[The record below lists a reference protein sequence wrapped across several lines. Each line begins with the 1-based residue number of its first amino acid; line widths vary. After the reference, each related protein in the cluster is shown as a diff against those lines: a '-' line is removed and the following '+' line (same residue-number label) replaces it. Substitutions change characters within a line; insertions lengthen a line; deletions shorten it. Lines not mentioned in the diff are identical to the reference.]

1 MPLIRS
7 VDDAVGLARKM
18 DRTTLKVLVVDDMSS
33 MRMMIKA
40 VLREMG
46 ILLVQEAGDGDKA
59 LELLA
64 AQPFGLVVC
73 DWDMPTVDGLT
84 VLQQVR
90 AEPHISALPFIM
102 LTANSARDHVSRA
115 IEAGVSDYLA
125 KPFKPVDLMA
135 KIKRVMG

>member
-1 MPLIRS
+1 
-7 VDDAVGLARKM
+7 M

-46 ILLVQEAGDGDKA
+46 ILLVHEAGDGDKA
-59 LELLA
+59 LELLN

-73 DWDMPTVDGLT
+73 DWDMPTVDGLA

-90 AEPHISALPFIM
+90 AEPRTSKLPFIM

>member
-1 MPLIRS
+1 
-7 VDDAVGLARKM
+7 M
-18 DRTTLKVLVVDDMSS
+18 DRTTLRVLVVDDMSS

-59 LELLA
+59 LDLLT
-64 AQPFGLVVC
+64 AQSFGLVVC
-73 DWDMPTVDGLT
+73 DWDMPTVDGLA

-90 AEPHISALPFIM
+90 AEPRTSTLPFIM

>member
-1 MPLIRS
+1 
-7 VDDAVGLARKM
+7 M
-18 DRTTLKVLVVDDMSS
+18 DLKTLRVLVVDDMSS

-46 ILLVQEAGDGDKA
+46 ILLVQEAGDGDRA
-59 LELLA
+59 LELLD

-73 DWDMPTVDGLT
+73 DWDMPNIDGLA

-90 AEPHISALPFIM
+90 AEPRTRTLPFIM
-102 LTANSARDHVSRA
+102 LTANAARDHVSRA

-125 KPFKPVDLMA
+125 KPFKPIDLME

>member
-1 MPLIRS
+1 
-7 VDDAVGLARKM
+7 M

-46 ILLVQEAGDGDKA
+46 ILLVQEAGDGDRA